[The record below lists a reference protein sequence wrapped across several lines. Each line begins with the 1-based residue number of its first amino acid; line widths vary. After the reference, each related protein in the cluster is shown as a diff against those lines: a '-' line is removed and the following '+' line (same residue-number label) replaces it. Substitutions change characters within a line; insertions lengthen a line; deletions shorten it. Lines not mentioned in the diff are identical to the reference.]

1 MTAGR
6 LPEVC
11 SGLWRTLCTLCCK
24 TLLNFAP
31 GYCRNAYCIYSVPLP
46 CIGRVLAAI
55 DLIAGNLVSSSGQD
69 LCSQGARVRASV
81 KGTQKEKRGG
91 CSSLRCAHH
100 ASTSCAHMVATRWR
114 LRSVVG
120 AWVEA
125 WQIQKPDTAGGGAGA
140 SQPCI
145 SLKSGYE
152 RGGVTGGKAPCFYCL
167 A

>member
-1 MTAGR
+1 MNTASPSNSARAPATRPNDRGPLAR
-6 LPEVC
+6 
-11 SGLWRTLCTLCCK
+11 GLLGFVANFVYSCTLCCK

-31 GYCRNAYCIYSVPLP
+31 RGRNAYCIYSVPLP

-120 AWVEA
+120 AWVEV

-140 SQPCI
+140 SRP
-145 SLKSGYE
+145 
-152 RGGVTGGKAPCFYCL
+152 
-167 A
+167 

>member
-1 MTAGR
+1 MSTASPSNSARAPATRPNDRGR

-91 CSSLRCAHH
+91 CSAFAARTTPPLH
-100 ASTSCAHMVATRWR
+100 APTWWR
-114 LRSVVG
+114 L
-120 AWVEA
+120 
-125 WQIQKPDTAGGGAGA
+125 AGGLGQSWGRGWKRGKFKSPTLLAAAREPPG
-140 SQPCI
+140 
-145 SLKSGYE
+145 LKS
-152 RGGVTGGKAPCFYCL
+152 R
-167 A
+167 

>member
-1 MTAGR
+1 MSTASPSNSARAPATRPNDRGR

-91 CSSLRCAHH
+91 CSAFAARTTLPLH
-100 ASTSCAHMVATRWR
+100 APTWWR
-114 LRSVVG
+114 L
-120 AWVEA
+120 
-125 WQIQKPDTAGGGAGA
+125 AGGLGQSWGRGWKRGKFKSPTLLAA
-140 SQPCI
+140 AREPP
-145 SLKSGYE
+145 SLVS
-152 RGGVTGGKAPCFYCL
+152 R
-167 A
+167 

>member
-1 MTAGR
+1 MSTASPSNSARAPATRPNDRGR

-91 CSSLRCAHH
+91 CSAFAARTTPPLH
-100 ASTSCAHMVATRWR
+100 APTWWR
-114 LRSVVG
+114 L
-120 AWVEA
+120 
-125 WQIQKPDTAGGGAGA
+125 AGGLGQSWGRGWKCGKFKSPTLLAA
-140 SQPCI
+140 AREPP
-145 SLKSGYE
+145 SLVS
-152 RGGVTGGKAPCFYCL
+152 R
-167 A
+167 

>member
-24 TLLNFAP
+24 TLLNFDINIIIIIINFAP

-91 CSSLRCAHH
+91 CSAFAARTTLPLH
-100 ASTSCAHMVATRWR
+100 APTWWR
-114 LRSVVG
+114 L
-120 AWVEA
+120 
-125 WQIQKPDTAGGGAGA
+125 AGGLGQSWGRGWKRGKFKSPTLLAA
-140 SQPCI
+140 AREPP
-145 SLKSGYE
+145 SLVS
-152 RGGVTGGKAPCFYCL
+152 R
-167 A
+167 

>member
-1 MTAGR
+1 MNTASPSNSARAPATRPNDRGPLAR
-6 LPEVC
+6 
-11 SGLWRTLCTLCCK
+11 GLLGFVANFVYSCTLCCK

-91 CSSLRCAHH
+91 CSAFAARTTLPLH
-100 ASTSCAHMVATRWR
+100 APTWWR
-114 LRSVVG
+114 L
-120 AWVEA
+120 
-125 WQIQKPDTAGGGAGA
+125 AGGLGQSWGREWKCGKHKSPTLLAA
-140 SQPCI
+140 AREPP
-145 SLKSGYE
+145 SLVS
-152 RGGVTGGKAPCFYCL
+152 R
-167 A
+167 